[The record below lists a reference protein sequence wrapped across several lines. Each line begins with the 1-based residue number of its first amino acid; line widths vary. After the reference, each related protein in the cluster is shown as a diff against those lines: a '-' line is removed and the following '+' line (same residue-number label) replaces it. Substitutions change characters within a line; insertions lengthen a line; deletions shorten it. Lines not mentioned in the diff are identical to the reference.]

1 MVEDPVKPIED
12 HGLRET
18 QVVELA
24 MSVSAFSI
32 GELAESHVDAATHH
46 DDIDSAC
53 LRRAAGAIQ
62 DTQPQ

>member
-24 MSVSAFSI
+24 MSVSALSVC
-32 GELAESHVDAATHH
+32 ELAESHVDAAPLEF
-46 DDIDSAC
+46 INECKSLPAK
-53 LRRAAGAIQ
+53 
-62 DTQPQ
+62 